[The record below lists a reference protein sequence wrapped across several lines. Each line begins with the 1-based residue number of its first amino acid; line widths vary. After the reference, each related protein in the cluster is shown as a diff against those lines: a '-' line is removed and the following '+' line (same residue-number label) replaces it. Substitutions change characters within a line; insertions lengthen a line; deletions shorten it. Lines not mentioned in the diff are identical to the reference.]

1 MPESPAPATEPT
13 EPASALRFRAARH
26 ADLARV
32 VELIADDAVA
42 AARTGTYGPAHE
54 AAFDAIEASANDE
67 LVVAEL
73 DGEVV
78 GVMQLTFVPGISRNG
93 ATRLLVE
100 AVRVDTRLRS
110 QGLGRALMEHAHARG
125 RERGCTL
132 AQLTSD
138 KQRPDAHRFYRSLGY
153 AQSHEGFKLPL

>member
-1 MPESPAPATEPT
+1 VPDSPASRVTFR
-13 EPASALRFRAARH
+13 PASR
-26 ADLARV
+26 ADLPRV

-42 AARTGTYGPAHE
+42 AARTGSYGPEHVAGLE
-54 AAFDAIEASANDE
+54 AIEASTNDE
-67 LVVAEL
+67 LIVAEL

-78 GVMQLTFVPGISRNG
+78 GTMQLTFVPGISRAG

-100 AVRVDTRLRS
+100 AVRVDARLRGR
-110 QGLGRALMEHAHARG
+110 GLGRALMEHAHARG
-125 RERGCTL
+125 RERGCAL

-138 KQRPDAHRFYRSLGY
+138 KQRDDAHRFYRSLGY

>member
-1 MPESPAPATEPT
+1 VSTSEA
-13 EPASALRFRAARH
+13 ALRVTFRDARRD
-26 ADLARV
+26 DLERI

-42 AARTGTYGPAHE
+42 ARRTGEFGPAHVAGFE
-54 AAFDAIEASANDE
+54 AIQASPNDD

-78 GVMQLTFVPGISRNG
+78 GVMQLTYIPGIARNG
-93 ATRLLVE
+93 AARLHVE
-100 AVRVDTRLRS
+100 AVRVDAQLRS
-110 QGLGRALMEHAHARG
+110 QGIGRLLMDHAHARG
-125 RERGCTL
+125 RERGCAL

-138 KQRPDAHRFYRSLGY
+138 KQRPEAHRFYVSLGY

>member
-1 MPESPAPATEPT
+1 MPDS
-13 EPASALRFRAARH
+13 PASAVTFRPATR
-26 ADLARV
+26 ADLPRV

-42 AARTGTYGPAHE
+42 AARTGSFGPAHVAGFE
-54 AAFDAIEASANDE
+54 AIEASPNDE

-73 DGEVV
+73 GGEVV
-78 GVMQLTFVPGISRNG
+78 GVMQLTFVPGISRHG

-100 AVRVDTRLRS
+100 AVRVDARLRGR
-110 QGLGRALMEHAHARG
+110 GLGRALMDHAHSRG
-125 RERGCTL
+125 RERGCVL

>member
-1 MPESPAPATEPT
+1 MPDSPAAAVTFRLAT
-13 EPASALRFRAARH
+13 RD
-26 ADLARV
+26 DLPRV

-42 AARTGTYGPAHE
+42 ASRTGVFGPAHVAGFE
-54 AAFDAIEASANDE
+54 AVEASPNDE

-73 DGEVV
+73 DGAVV
-78 GVMQLTFVPGISRNG
+78 GVMQLTFVPGLSRNG

-100 AVRVDTRLRS
+100 AVRVDAALRG
-110 QGLGRALMEHAHARG
+110 QGLGRALMEHAHERG
-125 RERGCTL
+125 RERGCVL